1 MLWWESQQED
11 VICIESTRLVFWP
24 NAYLATSSSTSVM
37 IQVQDVSKFDKP
49 GTILFHFLRLKLV
62 WYISNQ

>member
-24 NAYLATSSSTSVM
+24 NTYLATSSSTSVV
-37 IQVQDVSKFDKP
+37 ILVQDVSKFGFD
-49 GTILFHFLRLKLV
+49 LFTPFIPLFSSCHLL
-62 WYISNQ
+62 

>member
-37 IQVQDVSKFDKP
+37 IQVQDVSKFGFD
-49 GTILFHFLRLKLV
+49 LFTPFIPLFSSCHSL
-62 WYISNQ
+62 